1 MKGQKETP
9 PELEKIEIQLLLE
22 GIFRQ
27 YGYDFRNYSHSSI
40 RRRVIHRMQLEG
52 LPTVSSLQEGVLHDP
67 ELFERLLA
75 DLVIPVTEMFR
86 DPETFQAFRT
96 LIVPKLR
103 EQPYIRIWHAGVST
117 GQEAYSMAILM
128 EEEDLLDKTRIYGTD
143 ISEGALE
150 QAKEGI
156 MPIERMQ
163 QYTQNY
169 QAAGGKRAFSEYY
182 LSDHRGVIMKPELR
196 RNIVFA
202 RHNLVTDR
210 SFNEFH
216 VIFCRNVMIY
226 FDSQLREQVHQL
238 FYDSLAD
245 GGFLVLGNKESISL
259 TPMSDRFEIWD
270 DENRVYRKIK

>member
-128 EEEDLLDKTRIYGTD
+128 EEEELLDKTRIYGTD